1 MNSAGIGGREA
12 SERKHHLYL
21 ALKNDDTFITWQ
33 LQVGKGKQFLQR
45 GRKYLVLFHYVE
57 KAVNSLLLTCLNDA
71 NVERWA
77 NIRDQKET
85 VKASREQGTLEESD
99 QDVIK

>member
-1 MNSAGIGGREA
+1 MDSAGIGGREA
-12 SERKHHLYL
+12 SGRKHYLSL
-21 ALKNDDTFITWQ
+21 ALKNEDTFITPWP
-33 LQVGKGKQFLQR
+33 QVGNGKQFLQR

-77 NIRDQKET
+77 NIRDQK
-85 VKASREQGTLEESD
+85 
-99 QDVIK
+99 